1 MNSES
6 TYQKFTDKELIHLI
20 NLYDEAFISYCEKH
34 RLSLDPS
41 YYNSSVIST
50 IESSIK
56 FRKIKILKDH
66 C

>member
-6 TYQKFTDKELIHLI
+6 TYPKFTNKELIELI
-20 NLYDEAFISYCEKH
+20 NFYDKTFVSYCEKH

-41 YYNSSVIST
+41 YYNSDIIST
-50 IESSIK
+50 IEESIR
-56 FRKIKILKDH
+56 FRKLKILKDH